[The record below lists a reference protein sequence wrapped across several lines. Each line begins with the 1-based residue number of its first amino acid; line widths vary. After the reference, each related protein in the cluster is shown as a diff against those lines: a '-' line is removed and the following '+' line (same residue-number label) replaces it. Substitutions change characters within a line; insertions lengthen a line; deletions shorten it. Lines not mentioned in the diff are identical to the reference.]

1 MTSTTRS
8 LVLTLLAASALA
20 SCAGAQTKFY
30 TLDAAPAAGPVQ
42 SGYAGPPIRVDAVHI
57 PPALDRP
64 ELVRE
69 TAQNHLTV
77 SDNDHWAAPLGEMV
91 RRTLTQDLSARLPA
105 GKVIFPDAPKPPG
118 SAGVVIDILAITP
131 AGSDVVMD
139 VSWTIL
145 SPSAKPEQAS
155 RPAAEQHMARLTTP
169 QGAKGVA
176 ANAAE
181 LSDLTS
187 QLAQAIAASLR

>member
-1 MTSTTRS
+1 MSNTTRS
-8 LVLTLLAASALA
+8 LAMILLAASALA
-20 SCAGAQTKFY
+20 GCAGAPTRFY

-42 SGYAGPPIRVDAVHI
+42 SDYAGPAIRVDAVHI

-69 TAQNHLTV
+69 TAKNHLIV

-118 SAGVVIDILAITP
+118 SAGVVIDILAISP
-131 AGSDVVMD
+131 SGGEVVMD
-139 VSWTIL
+139 VSWTVL

-155 RPAAEQHMARLTTP
+155 RPAADQHAARLTTP
-169 QGAKGVA
+169 QAARGVA
-176 ANAAE
+176 GDAAE

-187 QLAQAIAASLR
+187 QLAQAIAASLK

>member
-8 LVLTLLAASALA
+8 LILALMAASTLA
-20 SCAGAQTKFY
+20 SCAGAPTKFY
-30 TLDAAPAAGPVQ
+30 TLDAAPVTQPVK
-42 SGYAGPPIRVDAVHI
+42 SGYAGPPVRVDAVHI

-105 GKVIFPDAPKPPG
+105 GTVIFPDAPKPPG

-139 VSWTIL
+139 VSWTVL
-145 SPSAKPEQAS
+145 SPSAQPEQAS
-155 RPAAEQHMARLTTP
+155 HPAAEQHTARLTTP
-169 QGAKGVA
+169 EGARGVA